1 VISSQ
6 MIVESRQQPV

>member
-1 VISSQ
+1 